1 MPVKPIPDNRHSA
14 TPYIIVES
22 GDRAIDFYKTSFGA
36 IELVRLTDGSGKVQ
50 HAELLIGSAALMLA
64 DEFPEMGYRS
74 PTTLG
79 GSPVSLLLYVANV
92 DAFFARALAG
102 GATET
107 VALADTFDGDRRGT
121 LTDPFGHVWLVATKP
136 EDVSYDELRRRFA
149 SVIAR
154 GEA

>member
-1 MPVKPIPDNRHSA
+1 MSAKPTPAARSSA
-14 TPYIIVES
+14 TPYIIVD
-22 GDRAIDFYKTSFGA
+22 GAARAIEFYKTSFDA

-74 PTTLG
+74 PKTLG
-79 GSPVSLLLYVANV
+79 GSPVSLLLYVADV
-92 DAFFARALAG
+92 DAFVARALAG

-107 VALADTFDGDRRGT
+107 AAIADTFDGDRRGT
-121 LTDPFGHVWLVATKP
+121 LTDPFGHVWLLATKR
-136 EDVSYDELRRRFA
+136 EDVSYDELRKLFA
-149 SVIAR
+149 SVIAQ